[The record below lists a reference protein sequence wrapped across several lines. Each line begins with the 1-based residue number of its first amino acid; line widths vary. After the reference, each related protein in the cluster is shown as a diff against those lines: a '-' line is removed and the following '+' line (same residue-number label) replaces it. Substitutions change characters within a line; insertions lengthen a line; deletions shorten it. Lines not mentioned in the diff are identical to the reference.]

1 MKPGTKLFLNTIAQL
16 LLAAAGAWLANKA
29 NQQNV
34 PINPQETNKDATP

>member
-1 MKPGTKLFLNTIAQL
+1 MKPATKSILFTVAQL

-34 PINPQETNKDATP
+34 PIDPTGDNHVEKG